1 MEKTNILRSI
11 VLKFGALVLAAGAL
25 MSGGP
30 TSTAFAVTWSAGGT
44 HQCKAAD
51 GSVHTCVVS
60 GTIFGDCVSAGSSL
74 QTQDCCP
81 STQTC
86 SRDSQGRQTCQRGG
100 TSTGFTL
107 TYCIQGR

>member
-1 MEKTNILRSI
+1 MGKTSILRSI
-11 VLKFGALVLAAGAL
+11 AAAAGALVLTASALAPAAH
-25 MSGGP
+25 
-30 TSTAFAVTWSAGGT
+30 AVTWSAGGT

-60 GTIFGDCVSAGSSL
+60 GTIFGDCISAGSSL

-86 SRDSQGRQTCQRGG
+86 SRDSQGRQACQRGG

-107 TYCIQGR
+107 NYCIQGNP